1 MSLDPVLLAD
11 TRAWLVRAA
20 DDLRAAEVDLA
31 AEPPLVEDALF
42 HCQQAVEKAFK
53 ALLTFHNQPF
63 RRTHNLEEI
72 GAACLAL
79 DAGLQAVVD
88 EAAPLSEYA
97 WAFRYPNPLAVP
109 GSRRGRSGAGGRAT
123 GARGDL
129 GAATRRD
136 ASIAC
141 PHSSVLPRFPPHAR
155 PVARP
160 PRLP

>member
-11 TRAWLVRAA
+11 THAWLVRATG
-20 DDLRAAEVDLA
+20 DLRAAEVDLD

-42 HCQQAVEKAFK
+42 HCQQAVEKAYK
-53 ALLTFHNQPF
+53 AFLTFHSQPF

-97 WAFRYPNPLAVP
+97 WAFRYPTPLAAP
-109 GSRRGRSGAGGRAT
+109 DRAEADQ
-123 GARGDL
+123 AREVAL
-129 GAATRRD
+129 RAYAAIL
-136 ASIAC
+136 A
-141 PHSSVLPRFPPHAR
+141 
-155 PVARP
+155 
-160 PRLP
+160 RLPAETHP